1 MSEPETT
8 TEQEQPTPEAPPRRL
23 SGAQRKKDTRTRIK
37 NPKTGVWELESKW
50 QPHSRVLRGRQ
61 SK

>member
-1 MSEPETT
+1 MSELETT
-8 TEQEQPTPEAPPRRL
+8 PEQEQPAPKAPPKKL

-37 NPKTGVWELESKW
+37 NPKSGVWELAQPW
-50 QPHSRVLRGRQ
+50 QPHAPVQRGRQ